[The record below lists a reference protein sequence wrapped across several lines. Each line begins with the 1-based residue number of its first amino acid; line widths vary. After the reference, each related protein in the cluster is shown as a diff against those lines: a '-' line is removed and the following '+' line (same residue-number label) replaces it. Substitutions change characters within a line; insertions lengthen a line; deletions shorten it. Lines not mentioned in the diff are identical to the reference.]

1 MATLL
6 SITPSIPIISS
17 SCTFQNQTSLL
28 HSRKTIVRHP
38 KKLSFRALAS
48 KDDIAAAANGSS
60 SRRNILI
67 GLGGLYGTAT
77 GLAMGAPVQ
86 PPDLT
91 QCGPADLPSGATPVN
106 CCPPVKS
113 IVDFTP
119 PPASSPLRVRRAAH
133 LVDAEYVAKYN
144 KAVELM
150 RNLPADDPRNFMQQ
164 ANVHCAYCDGAYD
177 QVGFPGVELQIH
189 NCWLFFPYHRF
200 YLYFHER
207 ILGKLIGDDTFALPF
222 WNWDSPAGMQL
233 PSIYTPT
240 SSSLYDPRRDPA
252 HQPPTIIDLDFSGGT
267 STDSGQQLIDDN
279 LKIMYRQVV
288 SNGPTSELFLGAA
301 LRAGDQPNPGAGSVE
316 NVPHGTVHLW
326 TGDSRQP
333 NREDMGVFYSAARDP
348 IFFAH
353 HSNIDRLWDVWKTL
367 GGQRQDFTDTD
378 WLDAGF
384 LFYDENKQLVRVKVR
399 DCLNT
404 ELLRYKYQD
413 VDNPWVNAKSA
424 RAGTG
429 RPVTPAVEPTF
440 PVTLDKTNVTATVKR
455 PPTSGRTGNEL
466 EVLEVQGIQFDSTVY
481 TKFDVY
487 VNASSDAVLRPAV
500 AECAGSFAH
509 VPHLNREGKQNTM
522 KTALKLCITELLSDI
537 GATGDDSVVV
547 TFVPRSG
554 TLTIA
559 GVSIALVS

>member
-1 MATLL
+1 MTTLL
-6 SITPSIPIISS
+6 SITSSKPIISS
-17 SCTFQNQTSLL
+17 SRTFQNQTFLL

-48 KDDIAAAANGSS
+48 KNDIADAANGSS

-77 GLAMGAPVQ
+77 GLAIGAPVQ

-91 QCGPADLPSGATPVN
+91 QCGPADFPSGATPVN
-106 CCPPVKS
+106 CCPPVNS

-119 PPASSPLRVRRAAH
+119 PPASSPLRVRPAAH

-177 QVGFPGVELQIH
+177 QVGFPGVELQVH
-189 NCWLFFPYHRF
+189 NCWLFFPYHRW

-222 WNWDSPAGMQL
+222 WNWDSPDGMQL

-240 SSSLYDPRRDPA
+240 SSSLYDALRDPA
-252 HQPPTIIDLDFSGGT
+252 HQPPTIIDLDFSLDT
-267 STDSGQQLIDDN
+267 SPDSGQQLIDDN

-301 LRAGDQPNPGAGSVE
+301 LRAGDQPDPGAGSLE

-353 HSNIDRLWDVWKTL
+353 HSNIDRLWDVWKSL

-384 LFYDENKQLVRVKVR
+384 LFYDENAQLVRVKVR

-404 ELLRYKYQD
+404 ELLRYKYQN

-424 RAGTG
+424 PAGTG
-429 RPVTPAVEPTF
+429 RPVRPAVEPTF
-440 PVTLDKTNVTATVKR
+440 PVTLDKSNVTVTVSR
-455 PPTSGRTGNEL
+455 PPTSGRTGNEY

-481 TKFDVY
+481 NKFDVY
-487 VNASSDAVLRPAV
+487 VNASSAAVLRPAV
-500 AECAGSFAH
+500 SECAGSFAQ
-509 VPHLNREGKQNTM
+509 VPHLNHQGKKNTM
-522 KTALKLCITELLSDI
+522 KTTLKLCITELLQDI

-547 TFVPRSG
+547 TLVPRTG
-554 TLTIA
+554 AVTIA
-559 GVSIALVS
+559 GVSISLVS